1 MNLYSADPQ
10 TLTSFFEVVGAGVM
24 VFDVNNQHDVMP
36 LYTNSVFRSMY
47 GSHEVLPHKLPEE
60 LAHVFDG
67 HARDCSR
74 QLAPIDFEHSMASGR
89 QWLRVRM
96 IPAFPEHAAS
106 TIRIFATIVD
116 ITAKRCLEEE
126 LQVANARLG
135 SVIDSTYEGV
145 VTIDTNQTIKSFNQ
159 AACAAFGY
167 SPDEIIGQQ
176 LETLIPERFR
186 ARHPAYVQQFQ
197 NSDDTVRPMES
208 RVEIRALRKDGSEFN
223 AEISI
228 AKIKVGGELE
238 FTAFVRD
245 ISEHMRLLD
254 ELHYRASTDP
264 LTGLF
269 NRRHTTEEAARE
281 LARAQRF
288 SHPAAAIL
296 LDIDDFKSINDEFGH
311 HIGDRVLQET
321 AKVCRGQARQL
332 DIVARWGGEEFF
344 LFLPETDTEGAIHL
358 AERVLDDL
366 RGIHA
371 DIEQIGNRRIT
382 ASIGASELRGNDD
395 TIELMVNR
403 ADRAMYT
410 AKNTGKNKVLS
421 AV

>member
-1 MNLYSADPQ
+1 MNLYSADAQ
-10 TLTSFFEVVGAGVM
+10 TLTSFFEVVGAGII
-24 VFDVNNQHDVMP
+24 VFDVDNQHDVTP
-36 LYTNSVFRSMY
+36 LYINKTFRSMY
-47 GSHEVLPHKLPEE
+47 GSHEELPHKLPEE
-60 LAHVFDG
+60 LTHVFDG

-74 QLAPIDFEHSMASGR
+74 QLAPIDFEHSLASGR

-96 IPAFPEHAAS
+96 IPAFPEHD
-106 TIRIFATIVD
+106 TNTVRIFATIVD
-116 ITAKRCLEEE
+116 ITAKRNLEED

-145 VTIDTNQTIKSFNQ
+145 VTIDTNRTIKSFNQ
-159 AACAAFGY
+159 AACSIFGY
-167 SPDEIIGQQ
+167 TPDEIIGQK
-176 LETLIPERFR
+176 LETLIPECFR
-186 ARHPAYVQQFQ
+186 AQHPAYVQQFQ
-197 NSDDTVRPMES
+197 KSSDTVRPMES
-208 RVEIRALRKDGSEFN
+208 RVEIRALRKNGSEFN

-228 AKIKVGGELE
+228 AKIKVSGEME

-264 LTGLF
+264 LTGLH
-269 NRRHTTEEAARE
+269 NRRHTIEEATKELIRAR
-281 LARAQRF
+281 RF
-288 SHPAAAIL
+288 SHPAAAML
-296 LDIDDFKSINDEFGH
+296 LDIDDFKSINDVYGH
-311 HIGDRVLQET
+311 HIGDQVLQEA
-321 AKVCRGQARQL
+321 AKVCRDQARQL

-344 LFLPETDTEGAIHL
+344 LFLPETDIGGAMHL
-358 AERVLDDL
+358 AERILDDL
-366 RGIHA
+366 RGMHA
-371 DIEQIGNRRIT
+371 DIEQIGNRQVT
-382 ASIGASELRGNDD
+382 ASIGVSELRVNDD